1 MSSAIFIVCSY
12 HFSEVEM
19 SLTDVYNEKHKHLT
33 YCSSENRRCPT
44 FIFYFDYLFQYDGH
58 TALHISAW
66 EGDEMLVKYLYQ
78 MKANPNLCDK
88 VHKYNLYTN
97 V

>member
-1 MSSAIFIVCSY
+1 MP
-12 HFSEVEM
+12 
-19 SLTDVYNEKHKHLT
+19 D
-33 YCSSENRRCPT
+33 
-44 FIFYFDYLFQYDGH
+44 FYILYIDYLFQYDGH

-88 VHKYNLYTN
+88 VQK
-97 V
+97 